1 MIVEGKNP
9 VREALKSGVTV
20 EKLMVQKGSFDR
32 EISQIIALAKK
43 ADVKVIYVERAVL
56 DKASLS
62 KRHQGVL
69 MSVTDFK
76 YSSVKDIT
84 ALARE
89 RGEELF
95 LIILDGVTDPHNLG
109 SVLRVA
115 ECVGAHGVII
125 PERRSA
131 TVNDTVVK
139 VSAGAIAHV
148 KVARVNNVND
158 VIRELREEFVK
169 VYAAEADGELIYNA
183 DLKGDVAIVIGGE
196 DTGVHALTKKL
207 CDGVVSL
214 PVRGSVNS
222 LNASVASGAVCYEA
236 LRQRIK

>member
-20 EKLMVQKGSFDR
+20 EKLMVLKGSFDR

-43 ADVKVIYVERAVL
+43 ADVKVIYVDKPVL
-56 DKASLS
+56 DKASQT

-76 YSSVKDIT
+76 YSSVKDIVQS
-84 ALARE
+84 ARDA
-89 RGEELF
+89 GEDLF
-95 LIILDGVTDPHNLG
+95 VIILDGVTDPHNLG
-109 SVLRVA
+109 SVIRVA

-148 KVARVNNVND
+148 KVARVTNVND
-158 VIRELREEFVK
+158 VIRDLRDDFVK
-169 VYAAEADGELIYNA
+169 VYAAEAGGELIYNA
-183 DLKGDVAIVIGGE
+183 DLKGDIALVIGGE

-214 PVRGSVNS
+214 PVCGKVNS
-222 LNASVASGAVCYEA
+222 LNASVACGAVCYEA
-236 LRQRIK
+236 LRQRRK

>member
-1 MIVEGKNP
+1 MIIEGKNP

-20 EKLMVQKGSFDR
+20 EKLLVLKGSFDR

-43 ADVKVIYVERAVL
+43 AGVKVIYVEKPVL
-56 DKASLS
+56 DKASVQ
-62 KRHQGVL
+62 KRHQGVV
-69 MSVTDFK
+69 MSVTDFA
-76 YSSVKDIT
+76 YSTVTEIVDGAKS
-84 ALARE
+84 
-89 RGEELF
+89 RGEDLF

-109 SVLRVA
+109 SVIRVA

-148 KVARVNNVND
+148 KVARVANVND
-158 VIRELREEFVK
+158 VIRDLREDFVK
-169 VYAAEADGELIYNA
+169 VYAAEADGALIYEA
-183 DLKGDVAIVIGGE
+183 DLKGDIALVIGGE

-207 CDGVVSL
+207 CDGVISL
-214 PVRGSVNS
+214 PVRGQVNS
-222 LNASVASGAVCYEA
+222 LNASVACGAVCYEA
-236 LRQRIK
+236 LRQRSK